1 MSQIPELM
9 GGRRLE
15 HGAVS
20 DEHFISRGGPSEY
33 ATLFT
38 DFFYEA
44 DQSVELPFSLEEAG
58 STNATIAPID
68 AANGIIRLAHTAD
81 NEAQAVGITT
91 DGLSAIDPTKSPIFE
106 CRAAINLNTDSAF
119 DSDSVYE
126 VYLGLAIADQAVATT
141 DAAVDGFS
149 DVAMFK
155 LGPNGTN
162 SIMMETDDDSTHN
175 TDVDSGID
183 FTSGTFHVYRID
195 MSSISNVKFYVDGK
209 LANNG
214 NTFNM
219 SNIAAGDLLEPY
231 ILFKRSAAGTER
243 AHTMDVDY
251 VHCSWKR

>member
-9 GGRRLE
+9 GGRRLS

-20 DEHFISRGGPSEY
+20 DEQFVSRGGPDEY
-33 ATLFT
+33 ATLFD
-38 DFFYEA
+38 DFLYHVDHTVA
-44 DQSVELPFSLEEAG
+44 LPFLVQEAG
-58 STNATIAPID
+58 STNATIAPIA

-91 DGLSAIDPTKSPIFE
+91 DGLAAIDPTKSPIFE
-106 CRAAINLNTDSAF
+106 CRAAINLNTDAALA
-119 DSDSVYE
+119 SDSKYE
-126 VYLGLAIADQAVATT
+126 VYLGLAITDQAIATT
-141 DAAVDGFS
+141 NDAVDGFS

-155 LGPNGTN
+155 LGPDGTN

-175 TDVDSGID
+175 VDVDSGID

-195 MSSISNVKFYVDGK
+195 MSSISNVKFFVDGK

-214 NTFNM
+214 NSFDM

-231 ILFKRSAAGTER
+231 ILFKRSGDGTER

>member
-9 GGRRLE
+9 GGRRLS

-20 DEHFISRGGPSEY
+20 DEQFVSRGGPDEY
-33 ATLFT
+33 ATLFD
-38 DFFYEA
+38 DFLYHVDHTVA
-44 DQSVELPFSLEEAG
+44 LPFLVQEAG
-58 STNATIAPID
+58 STNATIAPIA
-68 AANGIIRLAHTAD
+68 AANGIIRLAHTTD
-81 NEAQAVGITT
+81 NEAQAVGVTT
-91 DGLSAIDPTKSPIFE
+91 DGLAAIDPTKSPIFE
-106 CRAAINLNTDSAF
+106 CRAAINLNTDAALASA
-119 DSDSVYE
+119 SKYE
-126 VYLGLAIADQAVATT
+126 VYLGLAITDQAIATT
-141 DAAVDGFS
+141 NDAVDGFS

-155 LGPNGTN
+155 LGPDGTN

-175 TDVDSGID
+175 VDVDSGID

-195 MSSISNVKFYVDGK
+195 MSSISNVKFFVDGK

-214 NTFNM
+214 NTFDM

-231 ILFKRSAAGTER
+231 ILFKRSGDGTER